1 MRSMHNVDEIFGL
14 GSLEWRGKSLV
25 HSVEDVRYSFL
36 KRFPPILVISADG
49 WVLTKGPLEPELRAV
64 PAQIPPKEG
73 ILELAFLSKLQG
85 DPDQRTLHPVHADL
99 EWRDSP
105 EAVRQITVHSQTN
118 LVTKIVGQA

>member
-1 MRSMHNVDEIFGL
+1 MRSMHSEIFGL
-14 GSLEWRGKSLV
+14 GNLETGGKSLI

-49 WVLTKGPLEPELRAV
+49 WVLTRGSLEPELRAV

-73 ILELAFLSKLQG
+73 ILELAFLSKLHG
-85 DPDQRTLHPVHADL
+85 DPGQKTLHPIHADL

-105 EAVRQITVHSQTN
+105 ETVHQITVHSNTN
-118 LVTKIVGQA
+118 QVTKMVGRT